1 MNAVEPDIDR
11 LRRAWASLSDG
22 AVPTESCPEPDRL
35 WAAARGELAP
45 ERTRGLVE
53 HSLTCGACAE
63 AWRLAREVGG
73 PLPLPE
79 ALNPALGRPRWGGF
93 GTLLAAAAAAVVV
106 ATMVAWPRLSPYREV
121 GAVVVRSR
129 LPEGRPLSRSQCT
142 LRWSPGP
149 AGSHYDLRVATE
161 DLTIV
166 AVVRG
171 LEATEYRVPEGALA
185 LLPAGAKLLWQVEAL
200 SPDGTR
206 QSSMTFVTP
215 IE

>member
-1 MNAVEPDIDR
+1 MNPVEPDLDR
-11 LRRAWASLSDG
+11 LRRAWASLSEE
-22 AVPTESCPEPDRL
+22 AAPTESCPEPERL
-35 WAAARGELAP
+35 WAAVRGELLSEA
-45 ERTRGLVE
+45 TRGLVE
-53 HSLTCGACAE
+53 HTLSCGACAE

-73 PLPLPE
+73 TLPLPE
-79 ALNPALGRPRWGGF
+79 ALNPALPRPRWGGF
-93 GTLLAAAAAAVVV
+93 GTLLAAAAAAVVL
-106 ATMVAWPRLSPYREV
+106 ATTLARPPLSPYREV
-121 GAVVVRSR
+121 GAVGVRSR
-129 LPEGRPLSRSQCT
+129 IPEGRPLSRSRCT

-171 LEATEYRVPEGALA
+171 LEATEYQVPEGALTP
-185 LLPAGAKLLWQVEAL
+185 LPAGAKLLWQVEAL

-206 QSSMTFVTP
+206 QSSMTFVTR

>member
-1 MNAVEPDIDR
+1 M
-11 LRRAWASLSDG
+11 S
-22 AVPTESCPEPDRL
+22 
-35 WAAARGELAP
+35 
-45 ERTRGLVE
+45 
-53 HSLTCGACAE
+53 CGACAE

-73 PLPLPE
+73 TLPLPE
-79 ALNPALGRPRWGGF
+79 ALDPALPRPRWGGF
-93 GTLLAAAAAAVVV
+93 GTLLAAAAAAVVL
-106 ATMVAWPRLSPYREV
+106 ATTLARPPLSPYREV

-129 LPEGRPLSRSQCT
+129 IPEGRPLSRSQCV

-161 DLTIV
+161 DLTIL

-171 LEATEYRVPEGALA
+171 LEATEYRIPASALA
-185 LLPAGAKLLWQVEAL
+185 PLPAGAKLLWQVEAL

-206 QSSMTFVTP
+206 LSSMTFVTR